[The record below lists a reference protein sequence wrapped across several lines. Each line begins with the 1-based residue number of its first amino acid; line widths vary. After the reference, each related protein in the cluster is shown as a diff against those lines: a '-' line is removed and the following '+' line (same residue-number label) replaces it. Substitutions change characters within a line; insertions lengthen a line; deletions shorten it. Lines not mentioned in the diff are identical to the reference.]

1 MGSGGTGSAMR
12 ETTHTVRVECGG
24 RKMGG
29 GREKGEQKGRSEV
42 ETGEG
47 GQLEKGSGDRVP
59 FTTAHDSRRFT
70 GSTVSTEKRGRA
82 GRKKR
87 LPNSFWDGDQK
98 SEIKKTR
105 QRGFT
110 SQRYLLYT
118 SETTLIRDNSSRVL
132 LATDANNILFQQK
145 HSFCAI
151 SRGSSPVPATFCR
164 DGSYDLRF
172 LNC

>member
-29 GREKGEQKGRSEV
+29 GREKEEQKGRSEV

-82 GRKKR
+82 GRKKGCRTPFGTEIRNPKLKKRGSVALLHKGTFCTRAR
-87 LPNSFWDGDQK
+87 LLL
-98 SEIKKTR
+98 SEITVVE
-105 QRGFT
+105 
-110 SQRYLLYT
+110 Y
-118 SETTLIRDNSSRVL
+118 
-132 LATDANNILFQQK
+132 
-145 HSFCAI
+145 C
-151 SRGSSPVPATFCR
+151 
-164 DGSYDLRF
+164 
-172 LNC
+172 